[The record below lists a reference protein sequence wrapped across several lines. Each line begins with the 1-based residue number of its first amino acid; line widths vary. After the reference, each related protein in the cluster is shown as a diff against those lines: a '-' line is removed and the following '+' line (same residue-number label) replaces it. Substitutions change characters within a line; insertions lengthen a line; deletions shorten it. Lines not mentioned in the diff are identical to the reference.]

1 MQVCVR
7 LKGVRCE
14 QQDFSKFSM
23 RTLMASPDATLESQA
38 LAARLTKAALTFLL
52 IGLAMLSTG
61 CMHPL
66 PVLRDMGQATL
77 LAAGIH
83 SEYAD
88 VGPNRIHYYAGGN
101 GPPVVF
107 VHGLGADATN
117 WIEQLIAIKHR
128 GHRVYAVDLLG
139 HGRSAKPDIS
149 YTIQDQSEMLR
160 QFLVGQDI
168 HSVDLVGV
176 SMGGW
181 IVLNFAIEHPEM
193 VRRVVV
199 ADAAGLLFKTNITAD
214 TFLPQTPAQ
223 FQQFWALLSPHPLPG
238 ENIIGRDFIRE
249 QDKRAWIIRRIFV
262 AFQEHKDLLNGR
274 LQDVRAP
281 VLILWGKQE
290 KLIPLSVGEEM
301 HRDLPQSSLLIC
313 PDSGHLAV
321 FECWRRFAPAVENF
335 LSAAEPPPPSMRE
348 VPAKK

>member
-1 MQVCVR
+1 
-7 LKGVRCE
+7 
-14 QQDFSKFSM
+14 
-23 RTLMASPDATLESQA
+23 MASPDATLGSKA
-38 LAARLTKAALTFLL
+38 VVPRLTKAALTSLL
-52 IGLAMLSTG
+52 IGLALLTVG

-66 PVLRDMGQATL
+66 PVLRGMGQATL
-77 LAAGIH
+77 SATGLH
-83 SEYAD
+83 SERAN
-88 VGPNRIHYYAGGN
+88 VGGNRIHYYAGGK

-139 HGRSAKPDIS
+139 HGLSAKPDIS

-160 QFLVGQDI
+160 QFLVGKDI
-168 HSVDLVGV
+168 NSVDLVGV

-199 ADAAGLLFKTNITAD
+199 ADAAGLLFQTDITAE

-223 FQQFWALLSPHPLPG
+223 FKQFWALLSPHPLPG
-238 ENIIGRDFIRE
+238 ESLIGRDFIRE

-262 AFQEHKDLLNGR
+262 AFEEHKDLLNGR
-274 LQDVRAP
+274 LRDVQAP

-313 PDSGHLAV
+313 PDSGHLAM

-335 LSAAEPPPPSMRE
+335 LSASEPPLPSVRE